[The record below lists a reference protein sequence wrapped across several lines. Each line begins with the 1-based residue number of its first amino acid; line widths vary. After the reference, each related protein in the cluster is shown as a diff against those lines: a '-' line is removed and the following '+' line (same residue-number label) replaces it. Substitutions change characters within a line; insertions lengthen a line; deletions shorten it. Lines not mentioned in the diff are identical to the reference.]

1 MNRYDKALIIFILIS
16 SVVLY
21 GSMEWFVRAS
31 TNDKVV
37 AVVSYREEEVLRI
50 DMSVDDTYIVEGTL
64 GDVFIEVKDKALRV
78 EKETSPY
85 HICSIQGWV
94 EFANVPIVC
103 LPNHIVI
110 MIENAEVNPDG
121 EDSVIQ

>member
-1 MNRYDKALIIFILIS
+1 MNRYDKALVIFILIS

-64 GDVFIEVKDKALRV
+64 GDVVIEVKDKALRV

-110 MIENAEVNPDG
+110 MIENAEINPDG

>member
-1 MNRYDKALIIFILIS
+1 MNRYDKFLIIFILIS

-21 GSMEWFVRAS
+21 GTMEWFVRAS
-31 TNDKVV
+31 TSDKVV
-37 AVVSYREEEVLRI
+37 AVVTYREEEILRI
-50 DMSVDDTYIVEGTL
+50 DMSIDNTYVVEGTL
-64 GDVFIEVKDKALRV
+64 GDVFIEVKDQALRV

-85 HICSIQGWV
+85 HLCSIQGWV

-110 MIENAEVNPDG
+110 IIQNAKSQPEG

>member
-16 SVVLY
+16 SIVLY

-50 DMSVDDTYIVEGTL
+50 DMSIDDTYIVEGTL
-64 GDVFIEVKDKALRV
+64 GEVFIEVKDKALRV

-110 MIENAEVNPDG
+110 MIENAKVNPDG

>member
-1 MNRYDKALIIFILIS
+1 MNRYDKFLIIFILIS

-21 GSMEWFVRAS
+21 GTMEWFVRAS
-31 TNDKVV
+31 TSEKVV
-37 AVVSYREEEVLRI
+37 AIVTYREEEILRI
-50 DMSVDDTYIVEGTL
+50 DMSIDDTYVVQGTL
-64 GDVFIEVKDKALRV
+64 GEVFIEVKDRALRV

-85 HICSIQGWV
+85 RLCSIQGWV

-110 MIENAEVNPDG
+110 MIQNTKSQPEG

>member
-1 MNRYDKALIIFILIS
+1 MNRYDKFLIVFILIT
-16 SVVLY
+16 SVILY
-21 GSMEWFVRAS
+21 GTMEWFVRAS
-31 TNDKVV
+31 TSEKVV
-37 AVVSYREEEVLRI
+37 AIVTYREEEILRI
-50 DMSVDDTYIVEGTL
+50 DMSIDDTYVVQGTL
-64 GDVFIEVKDKALRV
+64 GEVFIEVKDRALRV

-85 HICSIQGWV
+85 HLCSIQGWV

-110 MIENAEVNPDG
+110 MIQNTKSQPEG